1 MLSATTRSLPALLA
15 RHAPT
20 VGRIAAPATG
30 NALMRM
36 SRRSIVVG
44 RDKRHFNSVL
54 LMVPQAEEWQIERF
68 GKYSRTAA
76 PGLSFAIP
84 FVESIAY
91 KRTLKE
97 TTIPIHPQ
105 TTITKDNVHVQ
116 LDGAVYTKV
125 EDAYKASYGIEDPA
139 MAITVLAQSA
149 MRKEV
154 GNLELD
160 QLFLEREKLNS
171 GIAHA
176 LDEASRPWG
185 IRVYRYEIADIHVD
199 RGTREA
205 MEKQSNAERLRRAE
219 VLESE
224 GYRQKLIN
232 SSEGERQ
239 SAINEAQGEAEAI
252 RVKAHA
258 QAESIRMLAEANAD
272 GLRSIAAA
280 VQDPGGKDAMVQQL
294 AHKYV
299 GELAEMAKSANMIV
313 VPDKPND
320 LSGVVATAL
329 GMYGEIGSKAG
340 IGSVAGK

>member
-1 MLSATTRSLPALLA
+1 M
-15 RHAPT
+15 
-20 VGRIAAPATG
+20 
-30 NALMRM
+30 
-36 SRRSIVVG
+36 
-44 RDKRHFNSVL
+44 
-54 LMVPQAEEWQIERF
+54 ER
-68 GKYSRTAA
+68 
-76 PGLSFAIP
+76 
-84 FVESIAY
+84 
-91 KRTLKE
+91 
-97 TTIPIHPQ
+97 
-105 TTITKDNVHVQ
+105 
-116 LDGAVYTKV
+116 
-125 EDAYKASYGIEDPA
+125 
-139 MAITVLAQSA
+139 
-149 MRKEV
+149 
-154 GNLELD
+154 
-160 QLFLEREKLNS
+160 
-171 GIAHA
+171 
-176 LDEASRPWG
+176 
-185 IRVYRYEIADIHVD
+185 
-199 RGTREA
+199 
-205 MEKQSNAERLRRAE
+205 QSNAERLRRAE